1 MGFAVTTYFDPA
13 APANPV
19 AVGILSSRISSLDQ
33 TLNLPE
39 EATQTQ
45 VDLDRYNLF
54 KNPSEK
60 IDEKCL
66 SIFVDPINA
75 KKNQIEEKGD
85 FETFIGAPQYYGSE
99 SAALSA
105 LETVY
110 GTHTST
116 TGVYSSR
123 QAVVRLTFVGGTG
136 PGGLTPPT
144 LSSQSV
150 GTAVSFDNPSPSGQ
164 SASGILLQPF
174 SAVAGVTT
182 HALVRDTSG
191 IFIAGVGNTIT
202 FGTPGVGFTQATAVE
217 YVGMASVFDDVM
229 VVTQF
234 PYIEPTINI
243 DQDNPLGDRKTV
255 LLTNSN
261 EGIGFAN
268 TFFANGLSTSRLAPS
283 PVLDQFVTIEGTT
296 FGKVPLIGDVFAFD
310 TSANTGSAT
319 SITDLRT
326 EIGTLRVGTGSG
338 NNIGVTSFQNAAA
351 AVKQQKKGHA
361 VNYWSGKRMDLIAQ
375 QDKNTFQ
382 TAIDILTD
390 PSYQ

>member
-85 FETFIGAPQYYGSE
+85 FETFIGAPEYHSSE
-99 SAALSA
+99 AAALSA

-110 GTHTST
+110 GVHTST

-123 QAVVRLTFVGGTG
+123 QAVVRLTFGVGVATDGTA
-136 PGGLTPPT
+136 LPPT
-144 LSSQSV
+144 LSNQPV
-150 GTAVSFDNPSPSGQ
+150 GTGVSFDNPAPSGQ
-164 SASGILLQPF
+164 DASGVLLQPF
-174 SAVAGVTT
+174 SAVSGVAT

-191 IFIAGVGNTIT
+191 FFIAGVGNTVI
-202 FGTPGVGFTQATAVE
+202 FDGALFTHATAVE

-229 VVTQF
+229 VFTQF
-234 PYIEPTINI
+234 PHIEPTINI

-283 PVLDQFVTIEGTT
+283 PVLDQFVTIEGTN
-296 FGKVPLIGDVFAFD
+296 FGKVPEIGNVFAFD